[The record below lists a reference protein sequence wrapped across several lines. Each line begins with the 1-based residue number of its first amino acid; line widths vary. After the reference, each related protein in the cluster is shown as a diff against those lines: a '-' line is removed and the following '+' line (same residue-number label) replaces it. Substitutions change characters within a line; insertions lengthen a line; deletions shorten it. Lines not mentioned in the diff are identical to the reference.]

1 MGEKLF
7 PWETATQ
14 GWVHKTKLLQEIPV
28 FASFS
33 SPRLVHTW
41 ALAGLCALHL
51 YPLPGRKRKKLI
63 RTGQHQSTNQQS
75 IKGDKMRDRPCHQ
88 AASRSLRPQYI
99 LYVQHLWQTTIISYH
114 TYYVSTRLPE
124 SITQHHP
131 SAFRTRTSCSE
142 LHTTYE
148 CPATLAAV
156 YQAQGIRHLVLHT
169 GQK

>member
-1 MGEKLF
+1 
-7 PWETATQ
+7 
-14 GWVHKTKLLQEIPV
+14 
-28 FASFS
+28 
-33 SPRLVHTW
+33 
-41 ALAGLCALHL
+41 
-51 YPLPGRKRKKLI
+51 
-63 RTGQHQSTNQQS
+63 
-75 IKGDKMRDRPCHQ
+75 MRDRPCHQ

-169 GQK
+169 GKSKNEQTVFVCFLSVTAYTKQAVITGKAAHHVLIIHRANPKTMTGTKIAIRL